1 MKFWEA
7 VLYGLKEG
15 WPLILTLII
24 GISLYLVI
32 PLIFKRKTSTKNDKK
47 ILQQGLR
54 FAILLAILIVGIL
67 VSPLSDTKSEQVMKL
82 VGIVLSAIFAL
93 SSASLV
99 GNVLAGFMLRIVNNF
114 KPGDYIEIKEIY
126 GRVSE
131 RSLFHTE
138 LQTIDSDL
146 ITLPNLF
153 LATNPVKVKRTSGTF
168 ISAEVSLGY
177 DVSRIKVEKCL
188 LEAAERAGLLDA
200 FIYITSLGDYSIVYE
215 VHGKLSE
222 VKKFITARSLLR
234 AMILDVLH
242 EAKIEIVSPS
252 FMNQRQVNEQTF
264 IPRKAKQTTV
274 DTQTTA
280 KPEDVIFLSFFVED
294 VIFDKAEKAES
305 IEKRKGKIDEI
316 EAKIKELQAQL
327 KEAQSPEDK
336 ASVLEKIE
344 KAKRLKEKILSN
356 IEIVQER
363 MEEND

>member
-280 KPEDVIFLSFFVED
+280 KPEDVIF
-294 VIFDKAEKAES
+294 DKAEKAES

>member
-1 MKFWEA
+1 MKFWDSI
-7 VLYGLKEG
+7 LHGLSVG
-15 WPLILTLII
+15 WPLILTLTI
-24 GISLYLVI
+24 GIATFLLI
-32 PLIFKRKTSTKNDKK
+32 PLMFKRKTGTKNDKK

-54 FAILLAILIVGIL
+54 FGTLLGILIIGIL
-67 VSPLSDTKSEQVMKL
+67 VSPLSDTKSDQLMKL

-114 KPGDYIEIKEIY
+114 KPGDYIEIDNVY

-146 ITLPNLF
+146 ITLPNLYI
-153 LATNPVKVKRTSGTF
+153 ATHPVKVKRTSGTF

-177 DVSRIKVEKCL
+177 DVSRIKAEKCL
-188 LEAAERAGLLDA
+188 LEAAERAGLEDA

-215 VHGKLSE
+215 IHGRLAE
-222 VKKFITARSLLR
+222 VKKFISARSLLR
-234 AMILDVLH
+234 AMMLDVLH
-242 EAKIEIVSPS
+242 EAKVEIVSPT

-264 IPRKAKQTTV
+264 IPRKVKQTTV

-280 KPEDVIFLSFFVED
+280 KPEE

-305 IEKRKGKIDEI
+305 IEKRKDKIDDI
-316 EAKIKELQAQL
+316 ENKIKELHAQL
-327 KEAQSPEDK
+327 KEASGAEKKAAVQEKIDK
-336 ASVLEKIE
+336 A
-344 KAKRLKEKILSN
+344 KALKEKILSN